1 MQSLKWK
8 RITVFT
14 RRRPRRRYRIC
25 VRSQAFVHAQRIC
38 MAIFQRDLE
47 REGVLAI
54 EKPMNYRL
62 KK

>member
-1 MQSLKWK
+1 
-8 RITVFT
+8 
-14 RRRPRRRYRIC
+14 
-25 VRSQAFVHAQRIC
+25 

-62 KK
+62 KKIVKRGWEGR